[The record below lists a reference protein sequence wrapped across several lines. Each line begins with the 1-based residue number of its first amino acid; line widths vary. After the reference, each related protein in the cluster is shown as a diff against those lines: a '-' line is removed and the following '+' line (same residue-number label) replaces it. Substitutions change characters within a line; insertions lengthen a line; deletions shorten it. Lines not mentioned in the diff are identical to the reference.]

1 MINRFVIAIL
11 LITTLI
17 VATPSAAFANPPDD
31 INTPPS
37 AEYEREPGAQLGG
50 VLGLIGKL
58 IGSVRSPAIISP
70 PSNVAIIGL
79 CKQRS
84 DNPHKSRHFENT
96 VAGRVWSSCRGGW
109 IVPEMSFTAYL
120 GEGTSIENIR
130 DVHPLNLSARN
141 RHVFHD
147 HNVSEGDAI
156 ADTYCRDRWYKTRGH
171 GHVIY
176 RGGGPELIWAT
187 ASGAVNNPCD
197 L

>member
-31 INTPPS
+31 IDAPPS
-37 AEYEREPGAQLGG
+37 VEYDRREPGVQLGG

-58 IGSVRSPAIISP
+58 IGSVIRPDIISP

-79 CKQRS
+79 CKQHS
-84 DNPHKSRHFENT
+84 DNPHKSRHFDGT

-109 IVPEMSFTAYL
+109 IVRKMSFTAYL

-130 DVHPLNLSARN
+130 DVHPLNLRNHN
-141 RHVFHD
+141 RHIF
-147 HNVSEGDAI
+147 NGNYVSAGDAV
-156 ADTYCRDRWYKTRGH
+156 ADT
-171 GHVIY
+171 
-176 RGGGPELIWAT
+176 
-187 ASGAVNNPCD
+187 
-197 L
+197 